1 MSAQL
6 AGRRLAVVSAVLAF
20 VRPRYAATDVAHGFR
35 HIERVI
41 ERLPRLSV
49 GRSPPPDEEM
59 MGVLAAL
66 HGLGPEI
73 RTDAAFE
80 AGVRALL
87 DQLGWSAVRVDEAL
101 VGVTPSPGRSR
112 HTRREGGAHSWAS
125 RRKG

>member
-1 MSAQL
+1 
-6 AGRRLAVVSAVLAF
+6 
-20 VRPRYAATDVAHGFR
+20 
-35 HIERVI
+35 
-41 ERLPRLSV
+41 
-49 GRSPPPDEEM
+49 M

-101 VGVTPSPGRSR
+101 VGVTRPLDAPVTPAEKVMHTLGHPGERGDR
-112 HTRREGGAHSWAS
+112 
-125 RRKG
+125 